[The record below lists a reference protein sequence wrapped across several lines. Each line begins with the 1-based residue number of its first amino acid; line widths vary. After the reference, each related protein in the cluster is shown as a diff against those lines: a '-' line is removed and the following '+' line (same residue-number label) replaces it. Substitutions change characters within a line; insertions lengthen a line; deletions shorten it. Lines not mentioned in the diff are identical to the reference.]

1 MNELEQHLKN
11 EFNFIGIIDAFIFKV
26 TTHFEWEN
34 VLVNDSIVDTVF
46 WFTLYLAQFDPFF
59 LLNFLTLLYLFFPSI
74 FQL

>member
-46 WFTLYLAQFDPFF
+46 
-59 LLNFLTLLYLFFPSI
+59 
-74 FQL
+74 